1 MYQRPDYGEA
11 MAKAL
16 LVHDSQ
22 PTSPSLRPRI
32 EASLRGGVERGGV
45 ARKNALSCSYGKK
58 ASV

>member
-1 MYQRPDYGEA
+1 

-32 EASLRGGVERGGV
+32 EASLRGGVEKGGV
-45 ARKNALSCSYGKK
+45 VRKNALSYSYGKK